1 MERITSTAEHAFLLM
16 LSGIRNIFPAVS
28 SVTKKNWD
36 YEPFV
41 GRQLTSLE
49 IGVMGYGRLG
59 KMFAN
64 YSKAFSANVRIYDPF
79 VKCDDYPQYKNLK
92 DFLNN
97 LDVLSLHI
105 HASKENL
112 EIINKDFL
120 SNCKNGLL
128 IVNTS
133 RGEIVNESDLLSY
146 LNKNNKSK
154 YFTDVLSSETKGLS
168 NNKLLEKSLKDDS
181 IVITPHMGGMTID
194 AQKIAYAHAVRLL
207 KDYVRK
213 EFK

>member
-1 MERITSTAEHAFLLM
+1 MPKKNINIINLSREIEVLERITSTAEHAFLLM
-16 LSGIRNIFPAVS
+16 LSGIRNIFPAVN
-28 SVTKKNWD
+28 SVSKKVGIMNL
-36 YEPFV
+36 FV

-79 VKCDDYPQYKNLK
+79 VKCEEYPQYKNLK

-112 EIINKDFL
+112 GIINKDFL
-120 SNCKNGLL
+120 SYCKNGLL

-146 LNKNNKSK
+146 LNKK
-154 YFTDVLSSETKGLS
+154 
-168 NNKLLEKSLKDDS
+168 
-181 IVITPHMGGMTID
+181 
-194 AQKIAYAHAVRLL
+194 
-207 KDYVRK
+207 
-213 EFK
+213 

>member
-1 MERITSTAEHAFLLM
+1 MFTNPNNSRVFLGKEILENSNLKCITTTSTGTIHIDMDYAKKNINIINLSREIEVLEGITSTAEHAFLLM
-16 LSGIRNIFPAVS
+16 LSGIRNIFPAVN
-28 SVTKKNWD
+28 SVSKKSWN

-79 VKCDDYPQYKNLK
+79 VKCEEYPQYKNLK

-112 EIINKDFL
+112 GIINKDFL
-120 SNCKNGLL
+120 SYCKNGLL

-154 YFTDVLSSETKGLS
+154 YFDV
-168 NNKLLEKSLKDDS
+168 
-181 IVITPHMGGMTID
+181 
-194 AQKIAYAHAVRLL
+194 
-207 KDYVRK
+207 
-213 EFK
+213 